1 MGPILPSH
9 QQSRRLVKAWIH
21 MLPTQHKKATNYAT
35 TKPDDDDWN
44 DRVNKTTKQTKMNKT
59 TK

>member
-1 MGPILPSH
+1 
-9 QQSRRLVKAWIH
+9 